1 MAGKIPMANKRIDLC
16 DQDDEA
22 LAFARRHISIE
33 TVEVVSDRPWARTL
47 QLRNGSSTHYLKIV
61 PRQQAAVMGSIA
73 GLASRFAATIPRV
86 VAADGL
92 RGWLLSAEHDGTKL
106 GFQSDLQHL
115 QSMVRTYARIQAEC
129 EVRPNLLAGLP
140 RFELGTVAARL
151 LAFLQPSGGD
161 HVGAEYFIGARD
173 AAAYR
178 RSLERRLDL
187 LQNHLQPATELP
199 PTLNHGDL
207 RPANAAV
214 RPDGSCI
221 LLDWDD
227 ALVGPAGLSLHGM
240 FAGCAAPTILLSGS
254 AAAQAAAHTPG
265 AQLIQAY
272 VGELAAA
279 GYADTVTLT
288 RSLPAAMC
296 AGMMQFILNFGNYPG
311 ETVREAVGET
321 IDARL
326 GDLLDLCDWLGVRNE
341 TSALALAKDYEDH
354 GHWRRAERILT
365 DHVIRHPDDVN
376 ALTRLGA
383 AQRHRGHLDD
393 AAETLRE
400 AIQDHPQGASLHAE
414 LGQVLV
420 EQLELDE
427 AVQTLEKAL
436 AIDPA
441 YETAQT
447 GLRRAKALHRM
458 QTQSQQPTTMP
469 SVSFEPD
476 EHRHGTPRPEV
487 VSLAA
492 SLFETHGTLQIDN
505 AFSPETIAR
514 LHEAFM
520 ARYTP
525 YFREDDHPDA
535 LYLGDK
541 RYMVT
546 VDLEDPFDNPDVMG
560 MPMVMPIVRELLGDN
575 CTLGA
580 YTAVISLP
588 GSSNQRLHK
597 DHPPLFPDTEWHHAL
612 PCFAA
617 QVIIPLVPLNE
628 MTGTTRFYK
637 GSHRIDTDDAAEL
650 GYQDPVVPVGS
661 CLLNDYRCAHQGL
674 GNRSDQ
680 VRPILTLIFHRRWF
694 HDFKNYSRQPP
705 LRMTDAAY
713 ARLPDWMRPLLSVW
727 KESREHQRLAQR
739 QR

>member
-1 MAGKIPMANKRIDLC
+1 MHQTPQVKKQHELC
-16 DQDDEA
+16 DQDDGA
-22 LAFARRHISIE
+22 LAFARRHVGIDS
-33 TVEVVSDRPWARTL
+33 VEVVSDRPWARTL
-47 QLRNGSSTHYLKIV
+47 RLRNVPRTHYLKIV
-61 PRQQAAVMGSIA
+61 PRQQAAVMGPIA
-73 GLASRFAATIPRV
+73 ALAGHFAATIPKV
-86 VAADGL
+86 MAADGS

-106 GFQSDLQHL
+106 EFHSDPQHL
-115 QSMVRTYARIQAEC
+115 QSLVRTYARIQAEC
-129 EVRPNLLAGLP
+129 AARPALCAGLP
-140 RFELGTVAARL
+140 AFELATVSARL
-151 LAFLQPSGGD
+151 LAFLQPSRGND
-161 HVGAEYFIGARD
+161 VGADFFIGARD

-178 RSLERRLDL
+178 RSLERRIDL
-187 LQNHLQPATELP
+187 LQKHLQPAAGLP

-214 RPDGSCI
+214 RSDGSCI

-227 ALVGPAGLSLHGM
+227 AMVGPAGLSLHGM

-279 GYADTVTLT
+279 GYADTATLT

-311 ETVREAVGET
+311 ESVREAAGET

-365 DHVIRHPDDVN
+365 DHVIRHPEDVD

-400 AIQDHPQGASLHAE
+400 AIQDHSQSASLHAE
-414 LGQVLV
+414 LGQVLL
-420 EQLELDE
+420 EQLELDD
-427 AVQTLEKAL
+427 AARGFAAAL

-441 YETAQT
+441 SAAAQT
-447 GLRRAKALHRM
+447 GLARAKAMLAM
-458 QTQSQQPTTMP
+458 QTQAELPTTMP
-469 SVSFEPD
+469 TVSFEPG
-476 EHRHGTPRPEV
+476 EYRQGSPRPEL

-505 AFSPETIAR
+505 AFSPEAIGR

-597 DHPPLFPDTEWHHAL
+597 DHPPLFPDTEWHHTL

-637 GSHRIDTDDAAEL
+637 GSHRIDTDDAADQL

-680 VRPILTLIFHRRWF
+680 VRPILTLVFHRRWF
-694 HDFKNYSRQPP
+694 HDFKNYSQQPP

-713 ARLPDWMRPLLSVW
+713 ARLPESMRPLLSVW